1 MQYPNLFKRIVPFAL
16 ALALGLFVAS
26 FFVNLAPSFRVGK
39 GRGFRHQMK
48 AEFRDLKL
56 ENERLKAEIGELKQ
70 HELNCKEWDF
80 KKFDLEKEEW
90 NVTQEMPPAVPK
102 HHLEKKLRE
111 KLERLEKN
119 R

>member
-16 ALALGLFVAS
+16 ALALGLFVAG
-26 FFVNLAPSFRVGK
+26 FFVNLTPSFREGK
-39 GRGFRHQMK
+39 GRGFHHKK
-48 AEFRDLKL
+48 ADFCDLKL
-56 ENERLKAEIGELKQ
+56 ENERLKAEINELKQ

-80 KKFDLEKEEW
+80 KKFDLEKEDWGDAFE
-90 NVTQEMPPAVPK
+90 VPPPMPK
-102 HHLEKKLRE
+102 HLEKKLKE